1 VAIGYLVFFAYYGLL
16 SLITFCLYG
25 LDKSA
30 ARRGNLRVQES
41 TLHFLSLFGGWPGA
55 MIGQK
60 VFRHKTKKRRFR
72 AIFWL
77 TVLLNI
83 ILWGGAAYFFNH
95 FHVG

>member
-1 VAIGYLVFFAYYGLL
+1 MPMNYLALLAFCGLL
-16 SLITFCLYG
+16 SLISFCLYG

-30 ARRGNLRVQES
+30 AKRGKQRIRES

-55 MIGQK
+55 MLGQK
-60 VFRHKTKKRRFR
+60 MFRHKTKKRRFR
-72 AIFWL
+72 VIFWL